1 MTGRRAS
8 VTTQPAIYFSIIV
21 MALFVVTVN
30 RVFWRRL
37 YDLAER
43 KFKLD

>member
-1 MTGRRAS
+1 
-8 VTTQPAIYFSIIV
+8 VTEKGDQPAIYFSIMV
-21 MALFVVTVN
+21 MAFFVVVIN
-30 RVFWRRL
+30 RIFWRRL

>member
-1 MTGRRAS
+1 M
-8 VTTQPAIYFSIIV
+8 V
-21 MALFVVTVN
+21 MAVFVVLIN
-30 RVFWRRL
+30 RVLWRHL

>member
-1 MTGRRAS
+1 
-8 VTTQPAIYFSIIV
+8 
-21 MALFVVTVN
+21 MALFVVVIN
-30 RVFWRRL
+30 RIFWRRL

>member
-1 MTGRRAS
+1 
-8 VTTQPAIYFSIIV
+8 
-21 MALFVVTVN
+21 MAFFVVVIN
-30 RVFWRRL
+30 RLFWRRL